1 MCISSYDVLYRRRG
15 MDYQE
20 VQGRLE
26 VNGRIIPQWQGAL
39 DA

>member
-1 MCISSYDVLYRRRG
+1 